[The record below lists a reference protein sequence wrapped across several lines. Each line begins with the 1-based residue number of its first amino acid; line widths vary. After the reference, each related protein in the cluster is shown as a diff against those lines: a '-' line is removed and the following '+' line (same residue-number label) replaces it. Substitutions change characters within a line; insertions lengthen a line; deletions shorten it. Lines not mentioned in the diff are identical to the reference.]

1 MQYEHYVLCSYSCSC
16 WFIGCWF
23 SWRIQRRLHNESI
36 HNQGCNSRLS
46 SCTVHTHVIFDV
58 TLRVTLVWTR
68 HEMIAVYS
76 KVLSVYVGE
85 GSLQNPSRPNPMG
98 KMAYTQLY
106 VLNYSWYI
114 LTADIGI
121 ISKFGRITIEIYLK

>member
-1 MQYEHYVLCSYSCSC
+1 MCSTSITCYVRIRARVDSSAVGFPDEYKGACIMRAFTIKVAIRVLVRVRSILMWYLTLHY
-16 WFIGCWF
+16 
-23 SWRIQRRLHNESI
+23 
-36 HNQGCNSRLS
+36 
-46 SCTVHTHVIFDV
+46 
-58 TLRVTLVWTR
+58 TR

-121 ISKFGRITIEIYLK
+121 ISKFGSITIEIYLK